1 MAEPPVAPAAVT
13 AEPEPEDDGQALWDE
28 LEGAE
33 AHEAQPATEP
43 APAPAPAEVS
53 SEPPAA
59 GIWSGASEAQL
70 AAYRS
75 LEHGARSNAGRISA
89 LNRRIAELQA
99 QQPEPPAAGTG
110 NGADPGPAKPLPTG
124 KAWETLAADYPEI
137 AEAMQAALGESYAQ
151 IEARNARVERVLAS
165 LEEHRATSEA
175 YESEDALEALSPGWR
190 EFLDE
195 HRASLTP
202 WIQAQPRHMQ
212 EAFQRNVAQIVDP
225 AEAADVIGRFR
236 QAVHAAQTGAGA
248 SHPPAVSTATPQS
261 SAPLSARRQSQ
272 RLSAQPIRSATPAA
286 AVNGI
291 PDDEKAAWAY
301 YERVGM

>member
-1 MAEPPVAPAAVT
+1 MAEPTVAPAAVP

-33 AHEAQPATEP
+33 AVAAAPEAAEPVPAQPEV
-43 APAPAPAEVS
+43 APEA
-53 SEPPAA
+53 PPAA
-59 GIWSGASEAQL
+59 DIWSGASEAQL

-75 LEHGARSNAGRISA
+75 LQHGARSNAGRISA

-151 IEARNARVERVLAS
+151 IEARNARLERELAS
-165 LEEHRATSEA
+165 LQEHRATGEA
-175 YESEDALEALSPGWR
+175 YEMEDTLEAMSPGWR

-195 HRASLTP
+195 HRTSLTP
-202 WIQAQPRHMQ
+202 WVQAQPRHMQ

-261 SAPLSARRQSQ
+261 SAPLSARRLSQ
-272 RLSAQPIRSATPAA
+272 RLSAQQIRSATPAA

-301 YERVGM
+301 YERMGM